1 MIWKSSYNHPALLA
15 AMTTKFTA
23 IGFADSYILIHTLTG
38 RRFGDFVKFR
48 LLPMKMQTPPSF
60 MHAVG
65 DFLLYCDCMGNIQ
78 VWDVTRM
85 KCIMK
90 DISLSPLLDCKVVTM
105 ELKRVEVDVV
115 IEVKSRNQTF
125 IYNHDLCVWTCT
137 SFKSGLI
144 PTTEDVETQL
154 ATAIFTN
161 DAKNVIYW
169 LKVYARRL
177 TESSNL
183 LKVEELVDEF
193 K

>member
-1 MIWKSSYNHPALLA
+1 M
-15 AMTTKFTA
+15 
-23 IGFADSYILIHTLTG
+23 
-38 RRFGDFVKFR
+38 
-48 LLPMKMQTPPSF
+48 
-60 MHAVG
+60 
-65 DFLLYCDCMGNIQ
+65 
-78 VWDVTRM
+78 
-85 KCIMK
+85 
-90 DISLSPLLDCKVVTM
+90 
-105 ELKRVEVDVV
+105 

-183 LKVEELVDEF
+183 LKVEELVDEL